1 MADIKINEKLVVS
14 QTGTAEPVLASN
26 VDLSSAT
33 GIPAA
38 GIIGVL
44 PVRNENLII
53 NRVSNS
59 TIDIDADYLT
69 LLLSSGVGY
78 IASSI
83 NLTIDITASGA
94 NGLDTGSEGSSTW
107 YYIWVIYN
115 GTTVAGLFSTSAT
128 APTMPAGYTY
138 KKFVGAVRNN
148 SSSNFLDFHQRG
160 NDVMLTTS
168 SADHRVVTNGTAT
181 SYTSCSLVNAV
192 PPNAHVVKG
201 WMGTAASN
209 ERCLAWVAATS
220 SGRGEHCHDS
230 AGTTYGGCL
239 SFEIVLVETQTL
251 YYKIHSSLGLNVD
264 IYPTGHRFAGIV

>member
-94 NGLDTGSEGSSTW
+94 NGLDTGSEESSTW
-107 YYIWVIYN
+107 YYIWVIYD
-115 GTTVAGLFSTSAT
+115 GTTVAGLISTSDSS
-128 APTMPAGYTY
+128 PTMPSGYTY
-138 KKFVGAVRNN
+138 KKFVGAVKNDG
-148 SSSNFLDFHQRG
+148 SSNFFDFYQKC
-160 NDVMLTTS
+160 NDVILTES
-168 SADHRVVTNGTAT
+168 SINHRVVQNGTAT

-209 ERCLAWVAATS
+209 ERCIAYVAATS
-220 SGRGEHCHDS
+220 SGRSEYIHDS

-239 SFEIVLVETQTL
+239 AFEIVLVETQTL

-264 IYPTGHRFAGIV
+264 IYPTGYRLSGIV